1 MTCRDYLSADKYL
14 VLIRHAYIS
23 VHEKFLMVHVLLH
36 SSIHEL
42 EGIQQARQLA
52 YRINGHLNSRA
63 DTFSTWGTHQKG
75 AVSLLL
81 SIDHNATGVAV

>member
-1 MTCRDYLSADKYL
+1 MTCRDYLGSAKYL

-23 VHEKFLMVHVLLH
+23 VHEKFVMVHVLLH

-52 YRINGHLNSRA
+52 YRINGHLQTTT
-63 DTFSTWGTHQKG
+63 DTLFTWGTHQKEQ
-75 AVSLLL
+75 
-81 SIDHNATGVAV
+81 